1 VEPRIEYA
9 TTTDR
14 LSIAYW
20 TLGEGTP
27 LVQMPAFPLTHVH
40 LEWQIPEYRRWFE
53 SLASKMQLVRYDA
66 RGAGLSTRDVTD
78 FSLDAQMLDLEAVA
92 DQLGLARFALFA
104 SGDVGMTA
112 IAYAASHPERVSHLV
127 LWCAWARRSDVSGT
141 PQTETLRALL
151 DKDWEI
157 YTETV
162 ARVLLGWAAGEG
174 ARRFAAFFRECVT
187 PEVLRGAIGAVYD
200 LDVTTSLPQVKCPT
214 LVLQPRQITN
224 PDVKV
229 AASLASQIKD
239 ARLVLLEGASPLWF
253 TGDVGAVLRTI
264 GDFLGEGEVAVAWST
279 RAEGRASRTILFTD
293 IEGSTALTQRLGDAR
308 ARELLREHERI
319 VRQALKAH
327 GGSEVKTMGD
337 GFMASFSS
345 ATEALECAIAMQR
358 AFDERNASPP
368 AHPEALEGRAEPQP
382 PAHASTGS
390 ARADRDVGASPEPIR
405 VRIGLNAGEPIP
417 EDEDLFGTAVN
428 EASRITAAA
437 RGGEI
442 LAANVVRE
450 LAKGKGFLFHDRGE
464 TSLRGF
470 EEPVRLFEVAW
481 QRGADEAT

>member
-9 TTTDR
+9 TTSDG

-20 TLGEGTP
+20 TLGEGMP
-27 LVQMPAFPLTHVH
+27 LIQMPAFPLTHLH
-40 LEWQIPEYRRWFE
+40 LEWQIPEFRRWYE
-53 SLASKMQLVRYDA
+53 SLAGRLQLIRYDA
-66 RGAGLSTRDVTD
+66 RGAGLSARDVAD

-92 DQLGLARFALFA
+92 DRLALHRFALFA
-104 SGDVGMTA
+104 SGDMAMTA
-112 IAYAASHPERVSHLV
+112 IAYAASHPQQVSHLI

-162 ARVLLGWAAGEG
+162 ARVLLGWAAGEQ

-187 PEVLRGAIGAVYD
+187 PDVLREAIRSVYD
-200 LDVTTSLPQVKCPT
+200 LDVTPLLSKVSCPT
-214 LVLQPRQITN
+214 LVLHPRQIAN
-224 PDVKV
+224 PGVKV
-229 AASLASQIKD
+229 AAGLATAIKD

-253 TGDVGAVLRTI
+253 TEDVEAVLRAV
-264 GDFLGEGEVAVAWST
+264 GDFLGHGGVAVAWP
-279 RAEGRASRTILFTD
+279 AAAGGRASRTILFTD
-293 IEGSTALTQRLGDAR
+293 VEGSSALTQRLGDAK

-319 VRQALKAH
+319 VRAALRAH

-345 ATEALECAIAMQR
+345 AAEALECAIAVQQAFERRNR
-358 AFDERNASPP
+358 A
-368 AHPEALEGRAEPQP
+368 ALEAI
-382 PAHASTGS
+382 S
-390 ARADRDVGASPEPIR
+390 VR
-405 VRIGLNAGEPIP
+405 VGLNAGEPIA

-428 EASRITAAA
+428 EAARITAAA

-450 LAKGKGFLFHDRGE
+450 LAKGKGFLFSDRGE

-470 EEPVRLFEVAW
+470 EDPVRLFEVAW
-481 QRGADEAT
+481 RRADDDAT

>member
-1 VEPRIEYA
+1 
-9 TTTDR
+9 
-14 LSIAYW
+14 
-20 TLGEGTP
+20 
-27 LVQMPAFPLTHVH
+27 MPAFPLTHVH
-40 LEWQIPEYRRWFE
+40 LEWQIPECRRWFE
-53 SLASKMQLVRYDA
+53 SLAGKLQLVRYDA
-66 RGAGLSTRDVTD
+66 RGAGLSTRAVTD
-78 FSLDAQMLDLEAVA
+78 FSLDAQMLDLEAVV
-92 DQLGLARFALFA
+92 DRLGLARFALFA
-104 SGDVGMTA
+104 SSDGGMPA
-112 IAYAASHPERVSHLV
+112 IAYAASHPERVSHLI
-127 LWCAWARRSDVSGT
+127 LWCTWARRSDVSMT

-151 DKDWEI
+151 EKDWEI

-162 ARVLLGWAAGEG
+162 ARVLLGWAAGKQ
-174 ARRFAAFFRECVT
+174 ARQFAAFFRECVT
-187 PEVLRGAIGAVYD
+187 PEVLRDAIGAVYD

-345 ATEALECAIAMQR
+345 ATEALECAIAVQR
-358 AFDERNASPP
+358 AFEQRNRS
-368 AHPEALEGRAEPQP
+368 AE
-382 PAHASTGS
+382 
-390 ARADRDVGASPEPIR
+390 EPISVR
-405 VRIGLNAGEPIP
+405 VGLNAGEPIP
-417 EDEDLFGTAVN
+417 EGKDLFGTAVN
-428 EASRITAAA
+428 EAAKITAAA

-450 LAKGKGFLFHDRGE
+450 LAKGKGFLFGDRGE
-464 TSLRGF
+464 TSLLGF
-470 EEPVRLFEVAW
+470 EEPVRLFEVIWRHAA
-481 QRGADEAT
+481 GEAT